1 MNRRRHAVKTVVLA
15 GTLLAASAACTTQ
28 QARPAR
34 STVGCAEAV
43 VGQLPPALTD
53 PEKHCLAS
61 ALMVQQC
68 SRAEAWLA
76 GWGKEAADAFGAGD
90 ADWDDLR
97 ADRLGRDCAAA
108 DDDAAELL
116 ACCRR
121 AVHTPVPAQAPASPR
136 STAPCPTIGFPH

>member
-1 MNRRRHAVKTVVLA
+1 VSRARHAAKAIVLA
-15 GTLLAASAACTTQ
+15 GALLMASPACTTQ
-28 QARPAR
+28 PTRPAR

-76 GWGKEAADAFGAGD
+76 GWGKEAADALGAGD
-90 ADWDDLR
+90 ASWDDLR
-97 ADRLGRDCAAA
+97 SDRVGRDCADSG
-108 DDDAAELL
+108 DDTAELL
-116 ACCRR
+116 ACCRDGL
-121 AVHTPVPAQAPASPR
+121 AQSGASTDAPETR
-136 STAPCPTIGFPH
+136 

>member
-1 MNRRRHAVKTVVLA
+1 VSRTRHAARAVVLA
-15 GTLLAASAACTTQ
+15 GALLMASSACTTQ
-28 QARPAR
+28 HARPAP

-43 VGQLPPALTD
+43 VAQLPPALTD

-76 GWGKEAADAFGAGD
+76 GWGKEAADALGAGD

-97 ADRLGRDCAAA
+97 ADRLGRDCAAVE
-108 DDDAAELL
+108 DDAGQLL
-116 ACCRR
+116 ACCRS
-121 AVHTPVPAQAPASPR
+121 ALYTPASAQGPVPR
-136 STAPCPTIGFPH
+136 R

>member
-1 MNRRRHAVKTVVLA
+1 MSRTCHAVKTVVLA
-15 GTLLAASAACTTQ
+15 GALLMTSSACSTQ
-28 QARPAR
+28 HARPAR

-97 ADRLGRDCAAA
+97 ADRVGRDCAGTA
-108 DDDAAELL
+108 DSTTGLL
-116 ACCRR
+116 ACCRDGL
-121 AVHTPVPAQAPASPR
+121 PQPDR
-136 STAPCPTIGFPH
+136 STNGPGTR

>member
-1 MNRRRHAVKTVVLA
+1 MSRTRHAAKAVVLA
-15 GTLLAASAACTTQ
+15 GALLIVSSGCTAQ
-28 QARPAR
+28 HARPAR

-43 VGQLPPALTD
+43 VGQLPPGLTD

-76 GWGKEAADAFGAGD
+76 GWGKEVADALGAGD

-97 ADRLGRDCAAA
+97 ADRLGRDCAASG
-108 DDDAAELL
+108 DGTTELL
-116 ACCRR
+116 ACCRDGL
-121 AVHTPVPAQAPASPR
+121 ALSGE
-136 STAPCPTIGFPH
+136 STDALETR